1 MPTATHYT
9 LTDSPCSSDVR
20 TDLPQYRVYR
30 QGALVEQPADVTHLW
45 REDLVSFYLGC
56 SFTFESS
63 LIAQG
68 VPVRNVEQCRLCRT
82 CSVAQLITV
91 QSSNVPMFRT
101 NVACKPAGP
110 FSGNLVVS
118 MRPMPRE
125 LVQVWPIALV
135 HDRVRK
141 SSNRKPSTSR
151 SRCPW
156 PMEHPS
162 TVAKLLLSALLM

>member
-1 MPTATHYT
+1 MPTATHYS

-30 QGALVEQPADVTHLW
+30 QGVLVEQPADVTHLW

-82 CSVAQLITV
+82 CSVA
-91 QSSNVPMFRT
+91 
-101 NVACKPAGP
+101 
-110 FSGNLVVS
+110 
-118 MRPMPRE
+118 
-125 LVQVWPIALV
+125 
-135 HDRVRK
+135 
-141 SSNRKPSTSR
+141 
-151 SRCPW
+151 
-156 PMEHPS
+156 
-162 TVAKLLLSALLM
+162 